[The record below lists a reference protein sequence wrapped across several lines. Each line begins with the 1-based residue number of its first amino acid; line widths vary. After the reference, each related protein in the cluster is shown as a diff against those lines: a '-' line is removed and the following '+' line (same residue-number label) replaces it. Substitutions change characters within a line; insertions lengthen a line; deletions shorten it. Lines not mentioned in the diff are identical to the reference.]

1 MREFITDDPV
11 AAVIGDA
18 RDLIAGTTGELHIA
32 LTGGRAGGAITAA
45 IADAVRDRPGTHL
58 WFSDER
64 FLAPGDTGRNDS
76 ALPADVGRAVVHA
89 IPYCEGDIAAAVTAH
104 SADLHRA
111 TTARFCA
118 DNTLMDLT
126 ILSVGPDGHVA
137 SLFPHSAQLDSA
149 AGVVAV
155 TDSPKPPP
163 LRISWTYPTIN
174 ASRRVWLIAAGH
186 EKADA
191 LAALRGGS
199 HPSGCPAAGVSGKH
213 ETRLYTDVP
222 PGPGS

>member
-1 MREFITDDPV
+1 MR
-11 AAVIGDA
+11 DA
-18 RDLIAGTTGELHIA
+18 RNLIADSTGELHIA

-45 IADAVRDRPGTHL
+45 IVDAARNRPGTHL

-64 FLAPGDTGRNDS
+64 FLALGDPQRNDA
-76 ALPADVGRAVVHA
+76 ALPADVGRAVVHSM
-89 IPYCEGDIAAAVTAH
+89 PYCDGDIGAAVTAH

-111 TTARFCA
+111 TTTRFCA

-126 ILSVGPDGHVA
+126 ILSIGPDGHVA
-137 SLFPHSAQLDSA
+137 SLFPHSPQLDSK

-155 TDSPKPPP
+155 SDSPKPPAQ
-163 LRISWTYPTIN
+163 RISWTYPTIN
-174 ASRRVWLIAAGH
+174 ASRQVWLIATGE

-199 HPSGCPAAGVSGKH
+199 SLGACPAAGVSGKH

-222 PGPGS
+222 PGPES